1 MDANASPPTQSVPL
15 PTSNATHAN
24 ITGKV
29 PKTAL
34 RGRSR
39 GGKRKAARLSPDQR
53 SHARHL
59 QKAGQISPRA
69 AASHGLAGK
78 K

>member
-1 MDANASPPTQSVPL
+1 MEGTPAPSAPI
-15 PTSNATHAN
+15 PTSNTTHAN

-34 RGRSR
+34 RGRRS
-39 GGKRKAARLSPDQR
+39 GGKRKPAKLSPDQR

-59 QKAGQISPRA
+59 QKAGQISPKA
-69 AASHGLAGK
+69 AASHGLAAGK

>member
-1 MDANASPPTQSVPL
+1 MDEPSTYDLPASNVTR
-15 PTSNATHAN
+15 AG

-29 PKTAL
+29 PKAKT
-34 RGRSR
+34 RGRR
-39 GGKRKAARLSPDQR
+39 TAKGRRLSSDQR

>member
-1 MDANASPPTQSVPL
+1 MDTPAPSPAPAPI
-15 PTSNATHAN
+15 PTSNTTHAN

-34 RGRSR
+34 RGRR
-39 GGKRKAARLSPDQR
+39 MRKGKPAKLSADQR

-69 AASHGLAGK
+69 AASHGLATGK